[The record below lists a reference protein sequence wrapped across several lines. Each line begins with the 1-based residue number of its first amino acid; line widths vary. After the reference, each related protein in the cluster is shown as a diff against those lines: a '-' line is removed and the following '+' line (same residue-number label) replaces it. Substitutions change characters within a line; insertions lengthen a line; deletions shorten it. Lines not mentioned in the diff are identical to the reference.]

1 MARSRWRSRP
11 EVTLVSMLQ
20 AAAIGRA
27 VSLLGAPGN
36 STGASARH
44 SLHSGLESTVDA
56 QELRRRGH
64 DDVSGSGLPRE
75 RTN

>member
-20 AAAIGRA
+20 AAIGRA

-36 STGASARH
+36 STGASVRH